1 GVLVRELAA
10 LYEALRQRA
19 PSPLPELPVQYA
31 DYAVWQR
38 QWLAGDTLRAQLDWW
53 KLLLAGAPQ
62 SLEVPTDKPRP
73 ATLSHAGASVP
84 MHLPL
89 ALTEAAE
96 ALAQREGA
104 TPYML
109 LLAAFQ
115 AVLQRYSGQDD
126 VLVGSPIAGRR
137 HASTEGL
144 IGFFVNTLV
153 LRARFT
159 SALTFREL
167 LAQVRDTTLGAY
179 EHQDVPFEK
188 LVEELHPSRDLG
200 RTPLFQVLFVL
211 QNTPDAGL
219 SLPELTLR
227 GVDVESTVSRFELE
241 LGLTRAPDGYRG
253 GLIFSTELFEP
264 STAVLLA
271 ARLQLLLEGALATPD
286 APLTALPL
294 QMAEERQQVL
304 VEWNGAAADF
314 QRDGC
319 FHTLFEQQARRTPH
333 APAVVLGDSALSY
346 ARLNARA
353 NQLAA
358 HLRSLGVGPDV
369 TVGLCLERTP
379 DAIVALLAV
388 HKAGGAYV
396 PIDPAAPAQRKS
408 FVLQDCGASVL
419 LTVQAL
425 ADAWRPQVRHLL
437 CLDTEAARLAALP
450 ESDVP
455 SSVRAEN
462 LAYVIYTSGST
473 GTPKGVMVQHRSV
486 LHLHEATART
496 LYAGQPRGLRVSL
509 NAPLFFDVSV
519 EQLIHLADGHCLCLL
534 PEDTRKD
541 PEEMLA
547 WLEAQRVDVLDCTP
561 AQLHLLLQ
569 AGLLERTHVPRL
581 VVCAGEAMDLS
592 LWQALS
598 RTRRTRAV
606 NAYGPTEGTVYATT
620 WCVQDSSVQ
629 VPVIGQP
636 LPNTRAYVLD
646 AQLRPTPVGV
656 PGELYLAGEGV
667 ARGYLGRPELTA
679 ERFVPDPFSTEPGLR
694 LYRTGDKARW
704 RQDGT
709 LEYLGRLDFQV
720 KVRGYRIELGEV
732 ESALRTHPAVKDAVV
747 LAREDVPGDK
757 RLVAY
762 VAPTEVDT
770 ASLRSHLRQH
780 LPEYMVPVAFVP
792 LSTLPLTANGKVDR
806 RALPAPQAIDTPTAA
821 HVAPRDALELVLART
836 WEQVLG
842 IQPVGVR
849 ANFFELGGHSLLAV
863 RLMAAMRE
871 ATGRQ
876 LPLAALFQ
884 APTVEQLATLLRAG
898 GLETSSPLVPF
909 GTPGT
914 GGTAPFFC
922 VHPVG
927 GNVLAY
933 AELARLLGPDQ
944 PFYGLQARGLDGV
957 TPPAE
962 SVEEM
967 AAGYVKA
974 IRSVQ
979 PSGPY
984 RLGGWSMGGV
994 IAYEMARQLRVS
1006 GEQVALVT
1014 LIDSYVPAVSVA
1026 TEPEPDRLQ
1035 LALLFARDLMGASLA
1050 DLPLDLESLT
1060 GLEPD
1065 ALLERLLQL
1074 AASAGALPPGMDTDH
1089 VRALFRV
1096 FEANLRA
1103 SRRYQAMPTEGRVV
1117 LFKAKDDAEGLP
1129 GDGGWSAL
1137 VGDALERHLL
1147 PGDHYS
1153 LLRAPGVSEL
1163 AERLREALKTAR

>member
-1 GVLVRELAA
+1 
-10 LYEALRQRA
+10 
-19 PSPLPELPVQYA
+19 
-31 DYAVWQR
+31 
-38 QWLAGDTLRAQLDWW
+38 
-53 KLLLAGAPQ
+53 
-62 SLEVPTDKPRP
+62 
-73 ATLSHAGASVP
+73 
-84 MHLPL
+84 
-89 ALTEAAE
+89 
-96 ALAQREGA
+96 
-104 TPYML
+104 
-109 LLAAFQ
+109 
-115 AVLQRYSGQDD
+115 
-126 VLVGSPIAGRR
+126 
-137 HASTEGL
+137 
-144 IGFFVNTLV
+144 
-153 LRARFT
+153 
-159 SALTFREL
+159 
-167 LAQVRDTTLGAY
+167 
-179 EHQDVPFEK
+179 
-188 LVEELHPSRDLG
+188 
-200 RTPLFQVLFVL
+200 
-211 QNTPDAGL
+211 
-219 SLPELTLR
+219 
-227 GVDVESTVSRFELE
+227 VDVAHTAARFELE
-241 LGLTRAPDGYRG
+241 LSLSRTPEGYRG
-253 GLIFSTELFEP
+253 GLLFSTELFEHA
-264 STAVLLA
+264 TAERLLVH
-271 ARLQLLLEGALATPD
+271 LQRLLEGALASPD
-286 APLTALPL
+286 APLAALPL
-294 QMAEERQQVL
+294 QTAAERQQVL
-304 VEWNGAAADF
+304 VEWNGARADF
-314 QRDGC
+314 RRDTC
-319 FHTLFEQQARRTPH
+319 LHALIEQQAARTPE
-333 APAVVLGDSALSY
+333 APAVQLAEVALSY

-353 NQLAA
+353 NQLAV
-358 HLRSLGVGPDV
+358 HLRTLGVGPDV

-379 DAIVALLAV
+379 EALIALLAV
-388 HKAGGAYV
+388 LKAGGAYV
-396 PIDPAAPAQRKS
+396 PIDPSAPAPRKS
-408 FVLQDCGASVL
+408 FVLQDCGAPVL
-419 LTVQAL
+419 LTMQGL

-437 CLDTEAARLAALP
+437 CLDTEAARLSTLP
-450 ESDVP
+450 DSDVP

-496 LYAGQPRGLRVSL
+496 LYADLPRGLRLSL

-534 PEDTRKD
+534 PQDTRKD
-541 PEEMLA
+541 PEAMLA

-569 AGLLERTHVPRL
+569 AGLLERAHVPRL

-592 LWQALS
+592 LWQPLS
-598 RTRRTRAV
+598 RTRRTRTV
-606 NAYGPTEGTVYATT
+606 NAYGPTESTVYATT
-620 WCVQDSSVQ
+620 WCVRDSSVP

-646 AQLRPTPVGV
+646 ARLRPTPVGV

-679 ERFVPDPFSTEPGLR
+679 ERFIPDPFSTEPGMR

-762 VAPTEVDT
+762 VAARTEAPSS
-770 ASLRSHLRQH
+770 ASLRAHLQQH
-780 LPEYMVPVAFVP
+780 LPEYMVPAAFVP

-806 RALPAPQAIDTPTAA
+806 KALPAPQALDTPMAA
-821 HVAPRDALELVLART
+821 HVAPRDALELLLART

-849 ANFFELGGHSLLAV
+849 GNFFELGGHSLLAV

-898 GLETSSPLVPF
+898 GTGTSSPLVPF

-914 GGTAPFFC
+914 TGTAAFFC

-944 PFYGLQARGLDGV
+944 PFYGLQARGLDGGA
-957 TPPAE
+957 PPAK

-967 AAGYVKA
+967 AADYVKA

-994 IAYEMARQLRVS
+994 IAYEMARQLRDS
-1006 GEQVALVT
+1006 GEPVALLA
-1014 LIDSYVPAVSVA
+1014 LIDSYAPAVSVA
-1026 TEPEPDRLQ
+1026 TEPEPDQLP
-1035 LALLFARDLMGASLA
+1035 LALLFARDLMGASLT
-1050 DLPLDLESLT
+1050 DLPLDLEQLT

-1065 ALLERLLQL
+1065 AMLERLLQL
-1074 AASAGALPPGMDTDH
+1074 AASAGALPPGTDTEH

-1103 SRRYQAMPTEGRVV
+1103 SRRYEAPATQGRVV
-1117 LFKAKDDAEGLP
+1117 LFKAKDDAQGLP
-1129 GDGGWSAL
+1129 DDGGWSAL

-1147 PGDHYS
+1147 PGDHYG
-1153 LLRAPGVSEL
+1153 LLRAPGVRAL
-1163 AERLREALKTAR
+1163 AELLREALKTTR

>member
-38 QWLAGDTLRAQLDWW
+38 QWLAGETLRGQLDWW

-62 SLEVPTDKPRP
+62 ALEVPTDKPRP

-96 ALAQREGA
+96 ALARREGA

-159 SALTFREL
+159 PALTFREL

-227 GVDVESTVSRFELE
+227 GVAVEHTVSRFELE
-241 LGLTRAPDGYRG
+241 LGLSRAPDGYRG
-253 GLIFSTELFEP
+253 GIIFSTELFEP
-264 STAVLLA
+264 STAARLA
-271 ARLQLLLEGALATPD
+271 AQIQLLLEGALATPD

-294 QMAEERQQVL
+294 QTTEDRQQVL

-314 QRDGC
+314 RRDTC

-333 APAVVLGDSALSY
+333 APAVILGDSALSY

-379 DAIVALLAV
+379 EAIVALLAV
-388 HKAGGAYV
+388 LKAGGAYV
-396 PIDPAAPAQRKS
+396 PIDPSAPAQRKS

-419 LTVQAL
+419 LTVQSL
-425 ADAWRPQVRHLL
+425 AEAWRPQVRHLL
-437 CLDTEAARLAALP
+437 CLDTEAARLAVLP

-592 LWQALS
+592 LWQPLS
-598 RTRRTRAV
+598 RTRRTRTI

-646 AQLRPTPVGV
+646 EQLRPTPVGV

-679 ERFVPDPFSTEPGLR
+679 ERFVPDPFSTEAGLR

-732 ESALRTHPAVKDAVV
+732 ESTLRTHPAVKDAVV

-762 VAPTEVDT
+762 VVPAHGEGADSPALDVAE
-770 ASLRSHLRQH
+770 LRAHVRRH
-780 LPEYMVPVAFVP
+780 LPPYMLPAAFVP
-792 LSTLPLTANGKVDR
+792 LTTLPLTANGKVDR
-806 RALPAPQAIDTPTAA
+806 KALPAP
-821 HVAPRDALELVLART
+821 E
-836 WEQVLG
+836 
-842 IQPVGVR
+842 
-849 ANFFELGGHSLLAV
+849 
-863 RLMAAMRE
+863 
-871 ATGRQ
+871 
-876 LPLAALFQ
+876 AALDSEQ
-884 APTVEQLATLLRAG
+884 AHEPPATPMEEQLAELWRDLLR
-898 GLETSSPLVPF
+898 VPR
-909 GTPGT
+909 
-914 GGTAPFFC
+914 
-922 VHPVG
+922 VG
-927 GNVLAY
+927 
-933 AELARLLGPDQ
+933 R
-944 PFYGLQARGLDGV
+944 
-957 TPPAE
+957 
-962 SVEEM
+962 
-967 AAGYVKA
+967 
-974 IRSVQ
+974 
-979 PSGPY
+979 
-984 RLGGWSMGGV
+984 
-994 IAYEMARQLRVS
+994 
-1006 GEQVALVT
+1006 
-1014 LIDSYVPAVSVA
+1014 
-1026 TEPEPDRLQ
+1026 
-1035 LALLFARDLMGASLA
+1035 RDN
-1050 DLPLDLESLT
+1050 
-1060 GLEPD
+1060 
-1065 ALLERLLQL
+1065 
-1074 AASAGALPPGMDTDH
+1074 
-1089 VRALFRV
+1089 F
-1096 FEANLRA
+1096 
-1103 SRRYQAMPTEGRVV
+1103 
-1117 LFKAKDDAEGLP
+1117 
-1129 GDGGWSAL
+1129 
-1137 VGDALERHLL
+1137 
-1147 PGDHYS
+1147 
-1153 LLRAPGVSEL
+1153 
-1163 AERLREALKTAR
+1163 